1 MDLVAT
7 IGGEGSNSYITLDD
21 AELYFE
27 TRLHKAEWTAATDD
41 DKEIAL
47 MWATR
52 LLDASIEW
60 KGTVVDTDQA
70 LQWPRADVYDRND
83 TLIAETV
90 IPSDILNATCELALA
105 LIRSERT
112 ADLDQDSQGLRRLKA
127 GPVELEFK
135 DLVQAKVIPDA
146 VYAYVRPYGVI
157 HSPKSGVATLL
168 RS

>member
-7 IGGEGSNSYITLDD
+7 IGGTAANAYITLDD

-27 TRLHKAEWTAATDD
+27 TRLHKTEWTAATDD
-41 DKEIAL
+41 NKEIAL

-60 KGTVVDTDQA
+60 KGSVVDTDQA
-70 LQWPRADVYDRND
+70 LQWPRGDVYDRND
-83 TLIAETV
+83 TLISETV
-90 IPSDILNATCELALA
+90 IPDDILNATCELALA

-112 ADLDQDSQGLRRLKA
+112 EDLEQDAQGLRRLTA
-127 GPVELEFK
+127 GPIELEFK

-146 VYAYVRPYGVI
+146 VWAYIRPYGVI
-157 HSPKSGVATLL
+157 QSPKSAIATLL